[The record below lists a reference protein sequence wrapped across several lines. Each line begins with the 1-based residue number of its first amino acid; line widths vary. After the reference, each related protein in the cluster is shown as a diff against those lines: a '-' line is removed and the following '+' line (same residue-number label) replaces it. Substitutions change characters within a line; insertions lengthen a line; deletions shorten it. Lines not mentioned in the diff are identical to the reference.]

1 MEALPKELLI
11 TEEDERNFE
20 KNVEYIEDKFSEKV
34 QKTKKRIS
42 FAEDVVAL
50 YRYMKDDSVNWYRK
64 LIVVA
69 ALVYFISP
77 IDTIPDFAPLVGY
90 LDDLGVI
97 MAALKYIGTEIKP
110 YYRISVASK
119 NIEVEN
125 DELLF

>member
-11 TEEDERNFE
+11 TEEDEKNFE
-20 KNVEYIEDKFSEKV
+20 KNVEYIEDKFSDKLE
-34 QKTKKRIS
+34 KTKKRIS
-42 FAEDVVAL
+42 FIEDVVAL
-50 YRYMKDDSVNWYRK
+50 YKYIKDDSVNWYRK

-110 YYRISVASK
+110 YYRVSIASK
-119 NIEVEN
+119 NLELEN

>member
-1 MEALPKELLI
+1 MNALPKELLI

-20 KNVEYIEDKFSEKV
+20 KNVEYIEDKFSDKV
-34 QKTKKRIS
+34 KKTKKRIS

-64 LIVVA
+64 LIIVA

-97 MAALKYIGTEIKP
+97 MAAIKYIGTEIKP
-110 YYRISVASK
+110 YYRSSTELKIA
-119 NIEVEN
+119 ETEN
-125 DELLF
+125 QELLF

>member
-1 MEALPKELLI
+1 MNTLPKELLI
-11 TEEDERNFE
+11 TEEDEKNYE
-20 KNVEYIEDKFSEKV
+20 KNVEYIEDKFSDKV
-34 QKTKKRIS
+34 EKTKKRIS

-50 YRYMKDDSVNWYRK
+50 YKYMKDDSVNWYRK

-97 MAALKYIGTEIKP
+97 MAAIKYIGTEIKP
-110 YYRISVASK
+110 YYRVPAPIKSRAL
-119 NIEVEN
+119 EN

>member
-1 MEALPKELLI
+1 MNSLPKELLI
-11 TEEDERNFE
+11 TEEDEKNFE
-20 KNVEYIEDKFSEKV
+20 KNVEYIEEKFSDKV
-34 QKTKKRIS
+34 EKTKKRIS

-64 LIVVA
+64 LIIVA

-77 IDTIPDFAPLVGY
+77 IDTIPDFVPLVGY

-97 MAALKYIGTEIKP
+97 MAAIKYIGTEIKP
-110 YYRISVASK
+110 YYRASAPLK
-119 NIEVEN
+119 NTESEN

>member
-20 KNVEYIEDKFSEKV
+20 KNVEYIEDKFSAKLE
-34 QKTKKRIS
+34 KTKKRIS
-42 FAEDVVAL
+42 FVEDVVAL
-50 YRYMKDDSVNWYRK
+50 YKYIKDDSVNWYRK

-69 ALVYFISP
+69 SLVYFISP
-77 IDTIPDFAPLVGY
+77 IDTIPDFAPFVGY

-110 YYRISVASK
+110 YYRVSTASK
-119 NIEVEN
+119 NIELEN

>member
-20 KNVEYIEDKFSEKV
+20 KNVEYIEDKFPDKV
-34 QKTKKRIS
+34 SKNKKRIS

-77 IDTIPDFAPLVGY
+77 LDTIPDFAPLVGY

-110 YYRISVASK
+110 YYRVSTAAK
-119 NIEVEN
+119 NIEIEN